1 MNAKISILA
10 LALLG
15 GAAMAAPE
23 LVWSA
28 ANGNGKTL
36 RPYGSWYTYTSG
48 GGTSVDTA
56 TTETSRV
63 IELTVTKKT
72 VETSAGV
79 GFAWKKEN
87 GEIDLSAYEGM
98 CLTYSAKAPFR
109 VDFKQSTITDDNFH
123 GYVVPKQSAI
133 DTLFIPFA
141 DLAQEDW
148 GDDWVKKALN
158 LKKQTGVQFSYKRA
172 LMAESGVTTNTI
184 EIASIALGSSCGTHA
199 PNLKAGVTSPDE
211 ATLNEGDTLKVAFNQ
226 IFEDADGDDL
236 NIVLS
241 ISGDDL
247 VDLKGAK
254 SYTLKDVAWLKSVKN
269 PGKDASATATFTAKD
284 PEGKSVKY
292 VLVVALV
299 DLENP
304 PVAVNDEYTVE
315 EEGTLTVTGL
325 LKGVMGNDYDDDG
338 DAFTM
343 ELLTETTHGTLTVDQ
358 KTGGFTYVPDADFY
372 GEDTW
377 TYRLTD
383 AKDSVGN
390 VGTVT
395 ITVTNVN
402 DPLKLEIVS
411 EEFFKDT
418 ISLEEDF
425 EEMYELDI
433 PEDALLFTDADGV
446 GTLKFGIK
454 TSGIVDA
461 SYNSAIAGFYVL
473 ELTSVPNK
481 NGLDSIYFYATEGG
495 DTAGIYIYVKV
506 APVADPPLAVADT
519 YKMFEDSTV
528 TIAARKGVLA
538 NDVNPDDPSVELVAV
553 LDEDVAHGKLK
564 LEKDGSFTYTPT
576 KGFVGTDAFTYY
588 VYTDDEDK
596 ITSASVKVTLDV
608 QDRNDAPVVVVDPA
622 TLDTTIAEDSKGV
635 TFVKNTV
642 LSWFKDAEG
651 DPLTI
656 TAASDDGKTTS
667 EVTSAGALIV
677 HLAKDSVG
685 DAYVTVTAKDTVGGA
700 ASLKI
705 HITISPVN
713 DKPVIAKQ
721 DSFYVKE
728 TSGWSVSI
736 PLADYVFDVDGDSL
750 TYTPNV
756 TNALTA
762 RIVVKLENDTLKV
775 SGKDNVTFDAGSL
788 VAFGVKV
795 SDAATYVTLNI
806 HIFVGMEKPAE
817 GLRAIAA
824 APKSGWQ
831 GAILANRGV
840 AAMMDMQGRVMWKAK
855 LPVSEADVR
864 NAAAQVQ
871 GRKVLRVN
879 NQTWTIK

>member
-1 MNAKISILA
+1 
-10 LALLG
+10 
-15 GAAMAAPE
+15 
-23 LVWSA
+23 
-28 ANGNGKTL
+28 
-36 RPYGSWYTYTSG
+36 
-48 GGTSVDTA
+48 
-56 TTETSRV
+56 
-63 IELTVTKKT
+63 
-72 VETSAGV
+72 
-79 GFAWKKEN
+79 
-87 GEIDLSAYEGM
+87 
-98 CLTYSAKAPFR
+98 
-109 VDFKQSTITDDNFH
+109 
-123 GYVVPKQSAI
+123 
-133 DTLFIPFA
+133 
-141 DLAQEDW
+141 
-148 GDDWVKKALN
+148 
-158 LKKQTGVQFSYKRA
+158 
-172 LMAESGVTTNTI
+172 
-184 EIASIALGSSCGTHA
+184 
-199 PNLKAGVTSPDE
+199 
-211 ATLNEGDTLKVAFNQ
+211 
-226 IFEDADGDDL
+226 
-236 NIVLS
+236 
-241 ISGDDL
+241 
-247 VDLKGAK
+247 
-254 SYTLKDVAWLKSVKN
+254 
-269 PGKDASATATFTAKD
+269 
-284 PEGKSVKY
+284 
-292 VLVVALV
+292 
-299 DLENP
+299 
-304 PVAVNDEYTVE
+304 
-315 EEGTLTVTGL
+315 
-325 LKGVMGNDYDDDG
+325 
-338 DAFTM
+338 
-343 ELLTETTHGTLTVDQ
+343 
-358 KTGGFTYVPDADFY
+358 
-372 GEDTW
+372 
-377 TYRLTD
+377 
-383 AKDSVGN
+383 
-390 VGTVT
+390 
-395 ITVTNVN
+395 
-402 DPLKLEIVS
+402 
-411 EEFFKDT
+411 
-418 ISLEEDF
+418 
-425 EEMYELDI
+425 MYELDI

-495 DTAGIYIYVKV
+495 DTAGVYIYVKV

-806 HIFVGMEKPAE
+806 HIFVG
-817 GLRAIAA
+817 
-824 APKSGWQ
+824 Q
-831 GAILANRGV
+831 
-840 AAMMDMQGRVMWKAK
+840 
-855 LPVSEADVR
+855 
-864 NAAAQVQ
+864 
-871 GRKVLRVN
+871 
-879 NQTWTIK
+879 